1 MSVEIYL
8 SLGTNMGDRLFFL
21 QEALRL
27 LGESKNIQ
35 IAKASSIYETEPVG
49 YTDQPAFLN
58 MVIHGQ
64 TSLSPEHLLETT
76 QLVEQTLGRKREIRW
91 GPRTIDIDILLY
103 NNREIKMDHL
113 TIPHP
118 RMNERAFV
126 MIPLAEIAPDLIV
139 PGEVAKVAETVAL
152 FKGKGVQK
160 WRNKF

>member
-1 MSVEIYL
+1 
-8 SLGTNMGDRLFFL
+8 MGDRLFFL